1 MENPNTLRD
10 FDTLRSLDSFE
21 KFMYLYPAE
30 ASKDT
35 AKRRLRMFL
44 DFTKIEGLDLRER
57 CNIFADKAKKDV
69 TWCEE
74 LVYSYLSSLKQQY
87 EKDKKISAGTIK
99 NRKIVVKNLLEI
111 LKIPFDWK
119 FVSRG
124 LPKPE
129 RYSNDRATTIEEIR
143 KICQYNDRR
152 IKPIVYTMCSSGIRL
167 GAWEY
172 LKWKHIVPINRD
184 GKVVAALMEV
194 YAGTD
199 SQYPTLI
206 TKEAYDSL
214 KRWINFRSESGE
226 EISGESWVMRHYWDT
241 KKGFTHGKIGTST
254 KLSKDGVKGLIDSA
268 LRRQGLRKNL
278 PDGQKR
284 HEFKL
289 NHSFRKWRETQLIL
303 AGLKQQDINI
313 LMGHQNAGM
322 VDHYY
327 RPWAN
332 GQQKIDNYLINEFLK
347 ASDCLTVDESN
358 RLQKRIEELTFK
370 NTDNELIVKAKL
382 QEKDEQI
389 NAIQKQLKGIISAF
403 SKMNNQDGKNELAE
417 MLIEKEIYEST
428 N

>member
-1 MENPNTLRD
+1 MDSLNHLRNLD
-10 FDTLRSLDSFE
+10 FFD

-35 AKRRLRMFL
+35 SKRRLRMFL
-44 DFTKIEGLDLRER
+44 DFAVIGGSELRER
-57 CNIFADKAKKDV
+57 CNIFAEKAKNDI

-74 LVYSYLSSLKQQY
+74 LVYSYLSYLKEQY
-87 EKDKKISAGTIK
+87 EDEKKISAGTIK

-119 FVSRG
+119 LVSRG

-129 RYSNDRATTIEEIR
+129 RYSNDRAPTIEEIR
-143 KICQYNDRR
+143 KICEYNDRR

-172 LKWKHIVPINRD
+172 LKWEHIIPVERD

-194 YAGTD
+194 YVGTD

-206 TKEAYDSL
+206 TKESYDSL
-214 KRWINFRSESGE
+214 KAWMDFRKGSGE
-226 EISGESWVMRHYWDT
+226 VITGESWVMRHYWDT
-241 KKGFTHGKIGTST
+241 KEGFTHGNISKPT
-254 KLSKDGVKGLIDSA
+254 KLSKNGIKGLIDSA

-278 PDGQKR
+278 TNGKKR

-289 NHSFRKWRETQLIL
+289 NHSFRKWRETQLIM

-313 LMGHQNAGM
+313 LMGHENSGM

-327 RPWAN
+327 RPWVN
-332 GQQKIDNYLINEFLK
+332 GEQKIDDYLVNEFLK
-347 ASDCLTVDESN
+347 ASDYLSIQQEYRLLSKVES
-358 RLQKRIEELTFK
+358 LEEK
-370 NTDNELIVKAKL
+370 QNEITSMKL
-382 QEKDEQI
+382 KH
-389 NAIQKQLKGIISAF
+389 
-403 SKMNNQDGKNELAE
+403 
-417 MLIEKEIYEST
+417 EKEMREMHEEINVVMSMIRQNPRLAGVKPESLKKKLK
-428 N
+428 

>member
-1 MENPNTLRD
+1 MENLNTLRD

-21 KFMYLYPAE
+21 KFLYLYPAE
-30 ASKDT
+30 ASKDI

-172 LKWKHIVPINRD
+172 LKWKHIVPIERD
-184 GKVVAALMEV
+184 GKIIAALMEV

-206 TKEAYDSL
+206 TKESYDYL
-214 KRWINFRSESGE
+214 KGWIDFRIESGE
-226 EISGESWVMRHYWDT
+226 KISGESWIMRHYWDT
-241 KKGFTHGKIGTST
+241 KKGFTHGKIGTPT

-278 PDGQKR
+278 LDGQKR

-332 GQQKIDNYLINEFLK
+332 GQQKIDDYLINEFLK
-347 ASDCLTVDESN
+347 ASDYLTVDESN
-358 RLQKRIEELTFK
+358 RLKKTIVELKEQRNDDLHNLQKKYEDVSATLDGILGVFQNISDSAK
-370 NTDNELIVKAKL
+370 KDVASELIA
-382 QEKDEQI
+382 
-389 NAIQKQLKGIISAF
+389 KGIY
-403 SKMNNQDGKNELAE
+403 KG
-417 MLIEKEIYEST
+417 
-428 N
+428 